1 MMNITQIK
9 SNHWLL
15 LFFVTAF
22 LTMQWTTTHIHLAT
36 HHQHNGNHHQHTLE
50 THAHQLASFSA
61 PKATQH
67 ADIIDVSPHFS
78 HQAHQAHQVDHANTI
93 DLNVDYNVSK
103 KVPQKT
109 PSDVTRFSTT
119 SLQPYLLYIS
129 THHTLPPLAQ
139 HNYLEH
145 STDHARAPPQKRYF
159 L

>member
-36 HHQHNGNHHQHTLE
+36 HHQHNGNHHQHTFE
-50 THAHQLASFSA
+50 THTHQLASFSA
-61 PKATQH
+61 PKANH
-67 ADIIDVSPHFS
+67 NADTIDVSPHFS
-78 HQAHQAHQVDHANTI
+78 HQIDHANTI
-93 DLNVDYNVSK
+93 DLNVDYTLQK
-103 KVPQKT
+103 KAPQKT
-109 PSDVTRFSTT
+109 LSDVIPSLTT
-119 SLQPYLLYIS
+119 SLRPSLRYIS

-139 HNYLEH
+139 HNYLAH